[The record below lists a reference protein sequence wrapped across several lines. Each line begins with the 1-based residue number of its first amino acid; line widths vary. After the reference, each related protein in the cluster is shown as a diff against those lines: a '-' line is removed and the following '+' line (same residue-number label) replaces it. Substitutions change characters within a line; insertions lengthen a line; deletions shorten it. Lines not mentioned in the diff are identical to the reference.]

1 MTTLLELNGKHATDT
16 DTDTEPDFEYAQPGA
31 DLGGNFDSEA
41 AFDEPDDEDGQ
52 TPTPQAEDDEA
63 FAPSLSL
70 SQLAG
75 YDMSNE
81 VQALPASALP
91 EDDSDDLTGAT
102 GAVAFGSD
110 LDEDEEVVDPRAVKT
125 KHGIIG
131 SPFTKL
137 AVVGSGTL
145 VVILVLGAFL
155 SSVMGGKDSKAPL
168 VVTSPSPEAETVTAD
183 SQADEVA
190 KYKTQSALTRQKE
203 LLNGASK
210 PQPLP
215 TTQPSPAPQR
225 VSEAP
230 TSAPAPIPLSSPMPM
245 PAAPEAFVM
254 SAPVPVS
261 APLPIP
267 TPVDPMEK
275 WRMAATMGSYGSVP
289 PGSATSGSSFNNAP
303 VNAPVSAP
311 PVPVVS
317 APTPSAATGGVR
329 PLSQLRASS
338 STPGLRD
345 RPLSAVLVGTTA
357 LARTTTGVV
366 MTGDNT
372 TPVSPDSPSAIKYL
386 VQLKS
391 GLNDANGAVAIPAG
405 STLVMV
411 SRSFSPQSGLAEF
424 VVSSVLVDNKEY
436 TVPKDTLVVRGS
448 DGGLVAFGKRNS
460 GSGGLIKSILPS
472 FFAGVSQAGQIL
484 NQPSSSATV
493 SGGNVS
499 ATTTSSKASPLAGF
513 AQGFGSNL
521 AQSLQQKAQAAN
533 QAAANAPASWQLGA
547 GTEVKVFVNASF
559 EM

>member
-1 MTTLLELNGKHATDT
+1 MTTLLELNNKHATDT
-16 DTDTEPDFEYAQPGA
+16 DTDTEPDFEYAQP
-31 DLGGNFDSEA
+31 DGNSFGNGFDSQAE
-41 AFDEPDDEDGQ
+41 FDEAGEEELPPPVSQVED
-52 TPTPQAEDDEA
+52 DDEA
-63 FAPSLSL
+63 FAPSLNL

-75 YDMSNE
+75 YDISSE
-81 VQALPASALP
+81 VQTLPASALLD
-91 EDDSDDLTGAT
+91 DDSDELPDAGKA
-102 GAVAFGSD
+102 AVIASGEED
-110 LDEDEEVVDPRAVKT
+110 DEEDIVDPRAVKT

-145 VVILVLGAFL
+145 VVILMLGAFL
-155 SSVMGGKDSKAPL
+155 SSVMGGKDAKAPL
-168 VVTSPSPEAETVTAD
+168 VVTSPSLVAETVTAD

-203 LLNGASK
+203 LLNGASSPK
-210 PQPLP
+210 PLP
-215 TTQPSPAPQR
+215 TTQPSPAAPQR

-230 TSAPAPIPLSSPMPM
+230 APIPLASPMPM

-254 SAPVPVS
+254 SSPVP
-261 APLPIP
+261 APSPIA

-275 WRMAATMGSYGSVP
+275 WRMAATMGSYGNVP
-289 PGSATSGSSFNNAP
+289 PGSATGGSSFNNAP
-303 VNAPVSAP
+303 VSAP
-311 PVPVVS
+311 AS
-317 APTPSAATGGVR
+317 APLASVLPAATPSPAATGGAR

-357 LARTTTGVV
+357 LAQTTTGVV

-411 SRSFSPQSGLAEF
+411 PRSFSPQNGLAEF

-460 GSGGLIKSILPS
+460 GGGSLIKSILPS